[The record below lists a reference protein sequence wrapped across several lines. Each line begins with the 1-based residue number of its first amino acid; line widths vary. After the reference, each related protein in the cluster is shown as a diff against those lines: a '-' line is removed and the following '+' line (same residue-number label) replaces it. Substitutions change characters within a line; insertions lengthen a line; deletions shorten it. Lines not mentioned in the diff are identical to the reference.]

1 MNSMVF
7 NKKKPL
13 ILFLAP
19 AFLFMTLY
27 LYYPFIRNII
37 NSTMNIT
44 QLGAAANGFNE
55 PWYENFVRLFQDPLM
70 FVAIKNT
77 FIMMIATLV
86 FQVGLAL
93 VFALMVDNITIGAK
107 FFRTVYFFP
116 IVISATA
123 LGLLFNIIFLYDG
136 GMVNNLLI
144 KMGRETLIDW
154 KDESHFM
161 FTMMFP
167 VIWQYV
173 GYYFVIL
180 ITGLNNIDTEIYEA
194 AQIDGCTGLQ
204 RVRYISLPLLHNVIA
219 TCVTLAITGSLKV
232 FDLPFTML
240 PYGMPMDKSWLTS
253 TYMQYHSMRTM
264 DVDYSSA
271 ISIVIVLLG
280 VIFSQLANKIIKE
293 KDY

>member
-1 MNSMVF
+1 MSSMVYK
-7 NKKKPL
+7 NKKPL
-13 ILFLAP
+13 IFFLVP

-27 LYYPFIRNII
+27 LYYPFVRNII

-44 QLGAAANGFNE
+44 QLGAAADGVND
-55 PWYENFVRLFQDPLM
+55 PWYLNYVRLFQDPLM
-70 FVAIKNT
+70 GVAIKNT
-77 FIMMIATLV
+77 IIIMIATLV

-93 VFALMVDNITIGAK
+93 MFALMVDNITIGAK

-136 GMVNNLLI
+136 GMINNLLL
-144 KMGRETLIDW
+144 KLGRTGLIDW
-154 KDESHFM
+154 KDENHFV
-161 FTMMFP
+161 FTMLFP

-204 RVRYISLPLLHNVIA
+204 RVRYISLPLLHNVIG

-253 TYMQYHSMRTM
+253 TYMQYHSMRTQ
-264 DVDYSSA
+264 DVDYSSTIA
-271 ISIVIVLLG
+271 IVIVAFG
-280 VIFSQLANKIIKE
+280 VILSLVANKAIRE